1 MDLTPAM
8 TDEHASPRA
17 LSTIRGRI
25 AAAKTPLELKRCHFE
40 IHRALQTRPES
51 VEARRLLQKVER
63 LLEAQA
69 PAPGLQA
76 TLAAAPETKRSPLRP
91 VPWVVALMVVAFVL
105 LRMSGCR
112 FSIF

>member
-1 MDLTPAM
+1 MA
-8 TDEHASPRA
+8 DEHSSPRA
-17 LSTIRGRI
+17 LATIRGRV

-40 IHRALQTRPES
+40 LHRVLQSRPES

-69 PAPGLQA
+69 PPPGPQAAP
-76 TLAAAPETKRSPLRP
+76 AAAPETRRSPLRP
-91 VPWVVALMVVAFVL
+91 VPWVVAVMVVAFVL